1 MTTPLV
7 LTSPEELRDFL
18 ANPHAH
24 EELDEPIL
32 VLELAEP
39 TSSHIPEPE
48 SKLDGVPKNQASI
61 ADSLLALPAV
71 TVLLTEEAEKFTDE
85 LAPAKKT
92 GSPANTAFLRHFD
105 IITDNATGDLDDITE
120 TVIAS
125 PQASVSLVQL
135 LRAGETMNVRDA
147 LMAESWVYSMLQ
159 SGAVFQNW
167 LRTKQPKK
175 QETAQVGHPQSQIGQ
190 LREDKK
196 IPAYQEM
203 PTSQSDKEEATSAN
217 QPAVLTDDNP
227 TVLIDHSG
235 DTLHLTLNRPNRRNA
250 FSAEMRDRLVEALRA
265 ANPTPPTGGIL
276 LTGTGEAFCSGG
288 DLNEFGTT
296 PDPAT
301 AHIVRSL
308 RSAAWEMHLLRDH
321 ISVNLHGACV
331 GAGIEL
337 PAFTNNITSTP
348 DAFFWLPEVRYGL
361 IPGAG
366 GTASLP
372 RRIGRHRTT
381 WLALTNRR
389 LNPPTAKKWGLIDA
403 ITP

>member
-1 MTTPLV
+1 MTTPSV
-7 LTSPEELRDFL
+7 LTSLEELKDFL

-32 VLELAEP
+32 VVKLPNAVVP
-39 TSSHIPEPE
+39 QDDKTNSGTSGPDED
-48 SKLDGVPKNQASI
+48 LGA
-61 ADSLLALPAV
+61 LLRALPAV
-71 TVLLTEEAEKFTDE
+71 AVLLTEDAEN
-85 LAPAKKT
+85 LASQPDSLADSV
-92 GSPANTAFLRHFD
+92 SPAETSLARHFD

-135 LRAGETMNVRDA
+135 LRATETLNVRDA

-159 SGAVFQNW
+159 GGHVFQNW
-167 LRTKQPKK
+167 LRTQKPQ
-175 QETAQVGHPQSQIGQ
+175 QATAP
-190 LREDKK
+190 
-196 IPAYQEM
+196 P
-203 PTSQSDKEEATSAN
+203 PTN
-217 QPAVLTDDNP
+217 QPAVPTDDSP
-227 TVLIDHSG
+227 AVLIDDST
-235 DTLHLTLNRPNRRNA
+235 DTLRLTLNRPERRNA
-250 FSAEMRDRLVEALRA
+250 FSAEMRDYLVKALRA
-265 ANPTPPTGGIL
+265 ANPAPPPGGIIL
-276 LTGTGEAFCSGG
+276 NGAGEAFCSGG

-296 PDPAT
+296 PDSAT

-321 ISVNLHGACV
+321 IRVNLHGACV

-348 DAFFWLPEVRYGL
+348 DAFFWLPEVRLGL
-361 IPGAG
+361 VPGAG
-366 GTASLP
+366 GTVSLP

-389 LNPPTAKKWGLIDA
+389 LDPPTAKKWGLIDA
-403 ITP
+403 IIP